1 MAKRRYWLLKSE
13 PGTYSI
19 SDLERDGSTC
29 WEGVRNYQARNF
41 MREMKVGDRAL
52 FHHSSANPP
61 GIAGL
66 AEIVREAYPDHYA
79 WDERSDYYDPRS
91 TEEEPVWFMVDVGFV
106 ERFEKILPL
115 PELRNDPALEGMEL
129 LRRGSRLSVQPVSKE
144 HFEHILRLARERS

>member
-52 FHHSSANPP
+52 FYHSSANPP
-61 GIAGL
+61 GVAGL
-66 AEIVREAYPDHYA
+66 AEIVREAYPDHFA
-79 WDERSDYYDPRS
+79 WDEDSDYFDPRS
-91 TEEEPVWFMVDVGFV
+91 TEENPVWFMVDVGFV
-106 ERFEKILPL
+106 ERFPELLPL
-115 PELRNDPALEGMEL
+115 PELREDPALEGMEL

-144 HFEHILRLARERS
+144 HFEHILQLARKRR